1 MIEIRTLKCG
11 LRMVLEKLPYV
22 ESVTAGIWVKAGA
35 VNEDE
40 STRGIS
46 HFIEHMMFK
55 GTGSRTARQIASDI
69 DALGAQINAFTS
81 KESTCYYVR
90 SLSSTLDK
98 ACDIL
103 IDMMTDSKF
112 DPVELGKE
120 RQVVKEEIKMVEDNP
135 EDDVQDM
142 MYEVLFKGQP
152 LSGSILGTPEG
163 LDRYTGDDLR
173 AYIAKEY
180 ALDHIVVSVAGNF
193 DADAVCAQF
202 ENRLSCMTAKKSD
215 TQASGQIYVPSF
227 KGKIKDIEQSHIC
240 LGTRGLKFD
249 HKDTYVLNILN
260 NIMGGSMSSR
270 LFQNIREEKG
280 MAYTVYSYTGAHDT
294 DGFYAISAG
303 VAHEKI
309 EDTISAIREELDL
322 LAMDGITAE
331 ELEISKQQT
340 KGGLVFGLEN
350 TSNRM
355 VLNGKYALFRNRVRT
370 ADEVIRAIDAI
381 SLDDINR
388 VAAMITDTSKYSGA
402 IVSRRDIDLAGL
414 MK

>member
-1 MIEIRTLKCG
+1 MRDNRVHQRLLRFRRDIYHKYIAVERKTIMIEIRTLKCG

-35 VNEDE
+35 VNEDD

-81 KESTCYYVR
+81 KESTCYYVK

-142 MYEVLFKGQP
+142 MYEVLFKDHP

-180 ALDHIVVSVAGNF
+180 ALDHIVVSVAGK
-193 DADAVCAQF
+193 A
-202 ENRLSCMTAKKSD
+202 
-215 TQASGQIYVPSF
+215 
-227 KGKIKDIEQSHIC
+227 
-240 LGTRGLKFD
+240 
-249 HKDTYVLNILN
+249 DTYVKLW
-260 NIMGGSMSSR
+260 
-270 LFQNIREEKG
+270 FFKG
-280 MAYTVYSYTGAHDT
+280 ASV
-294 DGFYAISAG
+294 
-303 VAHEKI
+303 
-309 EDTISAIREELDL
+309 
-322 LAMDGITAE
+322 
-331 ELEISKQQT
+331 
-340 KGGLVFGLEN
+340 
-350 TSNRM
+350 
-355 VLNGKYALFRNRVRT
+355 
-370 ADEVIRAIDAI
+370 EVISFFP
-381 SLDDINR
+381 SLSENSFPQ
-388 VAAMITDTSKYSGA
+388 SKHSQCSMTPDSVQVELIGF
-402 IVSRRDIDLAGL
+402 L
-414 MK
+414 